1 MKEDINKITIDYIIV
16 GQGLCGSFLSWNLM
30 KEGKRVLAI
39 DQPNPLSASKVAS
52 GVINPVTGRR
62 IVRTWE
68 IEKLMPFAVNAY
80 THLGAD
86 IEDPLIRQCNIL
98 DFHATPQMKMAFAE
112 RLPHEA
118 EYLRIPQNISQW
130 DDYFNPAFGVG
141 EINPCWLVN
150 IHPMLQGWR
159 KKLVASSALLEEKF
173 EWDHC
178 KIHPDYI
185 EYKSIQATKI
195 IFCEGTAGF
204 HNPYFNR
211 LPYACNKGQ
220 AIIASI
226 PNLPSS
232 HIFKQGISIV
242 PWKEQL
248 FWVGASYEWN
258 YSNPNPDAL
267 FREKTTAQLKQWLKL
282 PFEIVD
288 HIAGERPANMERRPF
303 VGLHP
308 IHSSVGILN
317 GMGTKGC
324 SLAPYF
330 GHQLTQHLLNQQP
343 IHPLASINRFTK
355 ILSR

>member
-1 MKEDINKITIDYIIV
+1 MTYDYIIV

-30 KEGKRVLAI
+30 KAGKRVLVI
-39 DQPNPLSASKVAS
+39 DQPNIFSASKVAS

-80 THLGAD
+80 TDLGTA
-86 IEDPLIRQCNIL
+86 IEAPLIRQCNIL

-118 EYLRIPQNISQW
+118 EYLRIPTNISQL
-130 DDYFNPAFGVG
+130 DGYFNPAFGVG
-141 EINPCWLVN
+141 EINPCWLIH

-159 KKLVASSALLEEKF
+159 KKIVAAGALLEEKF
-173 EWDHC
+173 EWNNC
-178 KIHPDYI
+178 KIHPDHV
-185 EYKSIQATKI
+185 EYKSDTAAKI
-195 IFCEGTAGF
+195 IFCEGIAGF
-204 HNPYFNR
+204 HNPYFKL

-226 PNLPSS
+226 PDLPSS

-242 PWKEQL
+242 PWKDGL

-258 YSNPNPDAL
+258 YSHPNPDTL
-267 FREKTTAQLKQWLKL
+267 FREKTTIQLKQWLKL

-308 IHSSVGILN
+308 VHSSVGLLN

-330 GHQLTQHLLNQQP
+330 AHELAQHLLNQQP
-343 IHPLASINRFTK
+343 IHPLAHIHRFTK

>member
-1 MKEDINKITIDYIIV
+1 MTKDYIIV

-30 KEGKRVLAI
+30 RAGKRVLVI
-39 DQPNPLSASKVAS
+39 DEAMPFSASKVAS

-80 THLGAD
+80 TELGID
-86 IEDPLIRQCNIL
+86 IAEQLIRQCNIL

-118 EYLRIPQNISQW
+118 EYLRIPTNISQW
-130 DDYFNPAFGVG
+130 DGYFNPSFGAG
-141 EINPCWLVN
+141 EINPCWLID
-150 IHPMLQGWR
+150 IHPLLKGWR
-159 KKLVASSALLEEKF
+159 EKLVAADALLAEKF
-173 EWDHC
+173 EWNDC
-178 KIHPDYI
+178 KIYPDHI
-185 EYKSIQATKI
+185 EYKSTKAAKI

-204 HNPYFNR
+204 HNPYFKL

-226 PNLPSS
+226 PDLPSS

-242 PWKEQL
+242 PWKDGL

-258 YSNPNPDAL
+258 YSHPNPDTV
-267 FREKTTAQLKQWLKL
+267 FREKITSQLTQWLKL
-282 PFEIVD
+282 PFEIID

-308 IHSSVGILN
+308 VHASVGLLN

-330 GHQLTQHLLNQQP
+330 AHELTQHLLYQQP
-343 IHPLASINRFTK
+343 IHPLASIDRFKK